1 MSLSGWENFIPLRE
15 VPREPNDFHATN
27 PFASDIEDWH
37 RLGTQVEVAPP
48 DAIADMFSDDD
59 MSDNVSKAEQNL
71 RIAHSSQSNSSQASP
86 VSAELDNET
95 PINSNNVWPLLNTS
109 VIATGDWPNSNRE
122 IAVSSDTSKWVK
134 NMNVGMTLGGI
145 TPHLAMTVDPLGSG
159 IPVFEACKNTL
170 DDTAIA
176 PSGSKLGKRKTRK
189 GMTPQDYAFTTSPIL
204 GPGTL
209 RLERTATSQHSDP
222 GSVAYPD
229 STITRSIKETE
240 AIRKD
245 FGYGM
250 EQLKQVQTKLTKE
263 NANHVQTAEV
273 LVMEGRANQ
282 GKIEMT
288 MATVKDLTERRISV
302 TTAIMAQRDKQ
313 ADERLK
319 CMSEMMHRR
328 NLDIDKRMV
337 DLMTTVQDLTLGVK
351 TSSKSTNQ
359 SLTRDAGTGPC
370 EGTIHKCVSNT
381 AVSLSQSCPTP
392 NWN

>member
-1 MSLSGWENFIPLRE
+1 
-15 VPREPNDFHATN
+15 
-27 PFASDIEDWH
+27 
-37 RLGTQVEVAPP
+37 
-48 DAIADMFSDDD
+48 
-59 MSDNVSKAEQNL
+59 
-71 RIAHSSQSNSSQASP
+71 
-86 VSAELDNET
+86 
-95 PINSNNVWPLLNTS
+95 
-109 VIATGDWPNSNRE
+109 
-122 IAVSSDTSKWVK
+122 
-134 NMNVGMTLGGI
+134 MNVGMTLGGI

-159 IPVFEACKNTL
+159 IPVFEASKNTL

-222 GSVAYPD
+222 GSVACPD

-273 LVMEGRANQ
+273 LVMETEELRKEVNEMKMEGRANQ

-288 MATVKDLTERRISV
+288 MATVKDLTERRISGM
-302 TTAIMAQRDKQ
+302 TAIMAQRDKQ

-328 NLDIDKRMV
+328 DLDIDKRMV
-337 DLMTTVQDLTLGVK
+337 DHKPKFK
-351 TSSKSTNQ
+351 T
-359 SLTRDAGTGPC
+359 
-370 EGTIHKCVSNT
+370 
-381 AVSLSQSCPTP
+381 
-392 NWN
+392 